1 MHNDSN
7 KKHTKL
13 DDSELTML
21 NTGTTLCGS
30 GAKEMINA
38 DTNTTQIISEE
49 TKVPYA
55 HWLDEATTGT
65 QNFIPKES
73 QNFSLITPEPIV
85 SNVNTKKTQVQLG
98 DD

>member
-7 KKHTKL
+7 KKHSKL

-21 NTGTTLCGS
+21 HTGTTLCGS

-38 DTNTTQIISEE
+38 ETNTTQIISEE

-55 HWLDEATTGT
+55 HWLDEAATGT
-65 QNFIPKES
+65 SNIIPK
-73 QNFSLITPEPIV
+73 Q
-85 SNVNTKKTQVQLG
+85 
-98 DD
+98 